1 MKSIRVSILPSHSP
15 RISRRSWS
23 CRSRS
28 GRTAA
33 VGATP
38 AVYIH
43 FIRRGGGVAN
53 CIVVRSTELSASA
66 GVGGWLGGE
75 ELQPC
80 GDEMLMKV
88 SLWQNPAGSVAFL
101 MLIQFV
107 ASIFCY
113 TPPTPTLPQPPQGNL
128 RYKTLQTYT
137 ITHTIPRIS
146 DIGGYHG
153 GKGKGKGSLNRLWRP
168 RAGIEVKLYS
178 FFNLGVSCWWVV
190 SPTPW
195 LFYPREKR
203 PDTPCAG
210 GLRLQRN

>member
-1 MKSIRVSILPSHSP
+1 ML
-15 RISRRSWS
+15 ISYRYEIDKGIDIAKPLTTYQQKVVKLSVKKRQNCCRRSN
-23 CRSRS
+23 S
-28 GRTAA
+28 GGLYTLH
-33 VGATP
+33 TE
-38 AVYIH
+38 
-43 FIRRGGGVAN
+43 GGGVAN

-153 GKGKGKGSLNRLWRP
+153 GKGKGKGSLNRL
-168 RAGIEVKLYS
+168 
-178 FFNLGVSCWWVV
+178 
-190 SPTPW
+190 
-195 LFYPREKR
+195 
-203 PDTPCAG
+203 
-210 GLRLQRN
+210 